1 VCAARAVADRV
12 RHPASVG
19 LSGLRLQ
26 QQKRLMFSLAV
37 GLILVAGVLA
47 GFGEVVLGTIML
59 GAVVAIGLGAPSCAS
74 RSSCC

>member
-1 VCAARAVADRV
+1 
-12 RHPASVG
+12 
-19 LSGLRLQ
+19 
-26 QQKRLMFSLAV
+26 MFSLAV